1 MQEETQRNTPGVT
14 LDTKYSTVSG
24 LDEKWHLIANH
35 GLSRKTNRL
44 LAAGR
49 CTKKKK
55 TEEKTKDSVQQEGD
69 NKDHG
74 ICVPTGHRSRED
86 VSTQA
91 SYNQQFSAPTL

>member
-1 MQEETQRNTPGVT
+1 MGSPERPT
-14 LDTKYSTVSG
+14 DCS
-24 LDEKWHLIANH
+24 
-35 GLSRKTNRL
+35 L
-44 LAAGR
+44 LGDAP
-49 CTKKKK
+49 KKKK

-91 SYNQQFSAPTL
+91 SYNQQFPALTL